1 MNSVDKKK
9 KQHEKTVLDDVFTYC
24 RRAGGYRKKQVIK
37 IAGEVY
43 SGGERPDLI
52 ITRGNGSVIGLEHF
66 RVDHHIKK
74 DNKAQ
79 SKDAELSSCLERKRI
94 AFCDS
99 HNEWLDDQT
108 YEEAAEILGGGLL
121 HYMQNRSAASYSN
134 LAYSLDKRLFDRS
147 TGHAN
152 KLAAYR
158 DNLAEKHGKMVKT
171 ELGYLIEVR
180 SDFGGLFLTSDYVT
194 RQLAAGEC
202 PLFEDIYD
210 CLERAAKEVDWILL
224 AFYCPIGSKIV
235 DAAVIDCRN
244 GLYRNSCKRQNLYRT
259 AYLGS
264 SKDISCCKKSGSGSM
279 RISTDGEEIK
289 IVLENTA
296 VNPNPG
302 ILQSAAVLGAAQAL
316 NLDRRGDPFVATLPV
331 QMFYE
336 MLRYESKK
344 IHGEMTKQTV
354 QALLC
359 EIPADK
365 RLAYGN
371 AFGER
376 YGIGSNMA

>member
-9 KQHEKTVLDDVFTYC
+9 KQHEEDVLDDVFTYC
-24 RRAGGYRKKQVIK
+24 RHAGGYRKKQVLK
-37 IAGEVY
+37 ITGEVY

-52 ITRGNGSVIGLEHF
+52 ITRGNGFVIGLEHF

-79 SKDAELSSCLERKRI
+79 SKDAELCSCLERKRI

-108 YEEAAEILGGGLL
+108 YEETAEILGDGLL

-194 RQLAAGEC
+194 RQLAAS
-202 PLFEDIYD
+202 
-210 CLERAAKEVDWILL
+210 R
-224 AFYCPIGSKIV
+224 
-235 DAAVIDCRN
+235 
-244 GLYRNSCKRQNLYRT
+244 
-259 AYLGS
+259 
-264 SKDISCCKKSGSGSM
+264 
-279 RISTDGEEIK
+279 
-289 IVLENTA
+289 
-296 VNPNPG
+296 
-302 ILQSAAVLGAAQAL
+302 
-316 NLDRRGDPFVATLPV
+316 
-331 QMFYE
+331 
-336 MLRYESKK
+336 
-344 IHGEMTKQTV
+344 
-354 QALLC
+354 
-359 EIPADK
+359 
-365 RLAYGN
+365 
-371 AFGER
+371 
-376 YGIGSNMA
+376 